1 MPYVR
6 VSRETGV
13 RPDRPAEPAGPPG
26 HPAALPRVGVVLAAG
41 RSARLSSATGGG
53 SKALLRLGGVP
64 LVERAVRALWA
75 AGIQRVVVVLG
86 YQAGPVGTVISRLS
100 RAGDV
105 RAVRANDWELGNGA
119 SLSAARDAVDGEPSF
134 ALMTADHVF
143 AEGVLEGF
151 ARTPAP
157 AILIDPAPE
166 PAAWEEGC
174 RVSID
179 GDAVRALGKGLRD
192 PAIDCG
198 AFVVPVEVFERQL
211 EAASDGDHSL
221 AGAMSRLAAS
231 QPVRAVP
238 VPPGAWWQDVDTPE
252 DLVVA
257 RTRLRRSLTKVSD
270 GPVSRYVNRPLSSR
284 ISFALAPLRLAPD
297 LVSVAAAAI
306 GLVAAWF
313 LAVGWGVAGGLL
325 VQAASVAD
333 GVDGEVARLQLRA
346 SPRGAMLDGV
356 LDRTADA
363 AILAGLGLWALDL
376 GWSPGT
382 VLVLVAAALS
392 GSLLS
397 MATKDRAAALGLPAA
412 PERALGWL
420 FGGRDGRLLIV
431 AVGAIAGWPVA
442 ALAAVAATSA
452 VSVAIRVFSVR
463 RLVRP
468 AR

>member
-1 MPYVR
+1 VTG
-6 VSRETGV
+6 ETGV
-13 RPDRPAEPAGPPG
+13 RADRAAEPAAPPADLG
-26 HPAALPRVGVVLAAG
+26 TPPRIGVVLAAG
-41 RSARLSSATGGG
+41 RSARLRSATGGG
-53 SKALLRLGGVP
+53 SKALLRLGGIP

-75 AGIQRVVVVLG
+75 SGIGRVVVVLG
-86 YQAGPVGTVISRLS
+86 YQAGPVATVISRLS

-105 RAVRANDWELGNGA
+105 RAVRAEDWELGNGA
-119 SLSAARDAVDGEPSF
+119 SLAAARGAVGDEPSF

-157 AILIDPAPE
+157 AVLIDPAPE

-174 RVSID
+174 RVSVD
-179 GDAVRALGKGLRD
+179 GGAVRALGKGLHE

-198 AFVVPVEVFERQL
+198 AFVVPAEVFDRQL
-211 EAASDGDHSL
+211 EAASAGDHTL

-231 QPVRAVP
+231 RPVRAVP
-238 VPPGAWWQDVDTPE
+238 VPAGTWWQDVDTPE

-257 RTRLRRSLTKVSD
+257 RTRLRRSLTKRAD
-270 GPVSRYVNRPLSSR
+270 GPVSRYLNRPVSSR

-297 LVSVAAAAI
+297 LVSVAAAVI

-313 LAVGWGVAGGLL
+313 LAVGWGVIGGLL
-325 VQAASVAD
+325 VHAASVAD

-363 AILAGLGLWALDL
+363 AILVGLGLWALDL
-376 GWSPGT
+376 GWSPGA
-382 VLVLVAAALS
+382 VLVLVAAALF
-392 GSLLS
+392 GALLS
-397 MATKDRAAALGLPAA
+397 MATKDRAIALGLPPA

-420 FGGRDGRLLIV
+420 LGGRDGRLLIV
-431 AVGAIAGWPVA
+431 ALGAFAGWPMA
-442 ALAAVAATSA
+442 ALAAVATTGV
-452 VSVAIRVFSVR
+452 VSVALRVASVR
-463 RLVRP
+463 RLIRP
-468 AR
+468 SR